1 MLPSVTRLI
10 LVISVLS
17 LVLAIN
23 PPKTGKF
30 PKNILQNFENQGIGF
45 NYGDEG

>member
-1 MLPSVTRLI
+1 MNA
-10 LVISVLS
+10 LS

-23 PPKTGKF
+23 PPQTGKF
-30 PKNILQNFENQGIGF
+30 PKNILQKLENQGIGF